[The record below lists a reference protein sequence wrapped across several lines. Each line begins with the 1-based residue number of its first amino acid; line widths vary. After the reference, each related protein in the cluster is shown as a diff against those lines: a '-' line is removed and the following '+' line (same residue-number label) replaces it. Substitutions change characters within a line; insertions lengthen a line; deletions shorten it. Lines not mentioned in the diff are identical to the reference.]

1 MRSMF
6 GISLSLD
13 ADILRP
19 FRAYVLWLCHLIGLH
34 PILMY
39 STPSGLILHSPERAL
54 YLNDGYSPSNIER
67 TTITSPERALYIS
80 EAVIIL
86 MYYTPSRLILY
97 SPERALYLNDGYS
110 PSNIERTTITS
121 PERALYISEAL
132 TALAKWKIYT
142 TDAVSP
148 LAIKTQVL

>member
-19 FRAYVLWLCHLIGLH
+19 FRAYVSWLCHLIGLH

-39 STPSGLILHSPERAL
+39 STPSGLILYSPERALYLNDCHLKELHPILMYYTPSGLILHSPERAL
-54 YLNDGYSPSNIER
+54 YLNDGYSPSNRER
-67 TTITSPERALYIS
+67 TTITSPERALYIC
-80 EAVIIL
+80 
-86 MYYTPSRLILY
+86 
-97 SPERALYLNDGYS
+97 
-110 PSNIERTTITS
+110 
-121 PERALYISEAL
+121 EAL

>member
-19 FRAYVLWLCHLIGLH
+19 FRAYVSWLCHLIGLH

-39 STPSGLILHSPERAL
+39 STPSGLILYSPERAL
-54 YLNDGYSPSNIER
+54 YLNDGCSPSDRER
-67 TTITSPERALYIS
+67 TTITSPERALYIC
-80 EAVIIL
+80 
-86 MYYTPSRLILY
+86 
-97 SPERALYLNDGYS
+97 
-110 PSNIERTTITS
+110 
-121 PERALYISEAL
+121 EAL
-132 TALAKWKIYT
+132 TALAKWKIYN

>member
-19 FRAYVLWLCHLIGLH
+19 FRAYVSWLCHLIGLH

-39 STPSGLILHSPERAL
+39 STPSGLIL
-54 YLNDGYSPSNIER
+54 
-67 TTITSPERALYIS
+67 
-80 EAVIIL
+80 
-86 MYYTPSRLILY
+86 Y

-110 PSNIERTTITS
+110 PSDIERTTITS